1 MIETRNNREN
11 ICDETTINRTKTER
25 IQHHK
30 NNEITTRNNQIDI
43 NTPILTNHSTQ
54 PTKTTLNLNM
64 SKYNRI
70 PNQPKTE
77 RIVLRVTESEKNN
90 LTRLAFNQNKTIS
103 RIILESLKTKSV

>member
-1 MIETRNNREN
+1 M
-11 ICDETTINRTKTER
+11 NRTKTER
-25 IQHHK
+25 IQHYK

-43 NTPILTNHSTQ
+43 NTQILTNHSTQ
-54 PTKTTLNLNM
+54 ATKTTLNLNM

>member
-1 MIETRNNREN
+1 MILLLTER
-11 ICDETTINRTKTER
+11 NRTKTER

-43 NTPILTNHSTQ
+43 NTQILTNHSTQ
-54 PTKTTLNLNM
+54 ATKTTLNLNM